1 MKQALPIIFIFW
13 GWMNVHAQL
22 ADSTFQRIKAMPP
35 DAQVRAITDIP
46 YDDMA
51 ADLPGMRR
59 LIDHANALVPAVK
72 DNLLLADL
80 HSKEG
85 TVAYLEGDYNRSAE
99 VVMKAIELYHAQKAM
114 AKEGNEW
121 CGLGYQTKRRDM
133 DKALS
138 YMRTGLA
145 LLTQTNDTG
154 LLNPAYSNYGVLME
168 MTGKLDS
175 AVFYYHR
182 TLVMQQAVH
191 DSLGIPFSLNKL
203 GGAHLL
209 RGDMKAALTAFRQAH
224 TIRHKRRDRYGL
236 QENVIYF
243 GDYHLAAGSMD
254 SARWYYERA
263 ADSAR
268 VLNIPYQRQYCY
280 EQLISVCRKQG
291 DLEAALDYSLRHT
304 ALKDSLLG
312 ADRNRQL
319 AEAETRFETAR
330 KENENLELRN
340 RQVEQTAALNRQ
352 RMWLA
357 LLIGLLLLSVTL
369 GQLALMWRRQRERA
383 RTHALLLH
391 EKQKRLDAILTA
403 QETERTNIAR
413 DLHDGAVQTLTGIK
427 LRLQSLLAKGK
438 VPPATATEL
447 QRTVAEMDA
456 ASTEVR
462 AISHRMM
469 PRALAEAGLPAALQD
484 MLQLTLG
491 RSAIAYHFDLL
502 GPSDARYSSK
512 IELTFFR
519 MTQELVN
526 NVLKHAHATE
536 VTVQLRQAQGSLTL
550 LVEDNGHGFDPEAT
564 AGGMGMTNLRTRAEA
579 IGATI
584 NIESVI
590 GKGTFVQVRMAV

>member
-1 MKQALPIIFIFW
+1 MRQALSFIFIFW

-22 ADSTFQRIKAMPP
+22 ADVTLQRIKTLPP
-35 DAQVRAITDIP
+35 DAQVRAIADIP
-46 YDDMA
+46 YDEMA

-59 LIDHANALVPAVK
+59 LIDHANALTLSLR
-72 DNLLLADL
+72 DTLLLADL
-80 HSKEG
+80 RSKEA

-99 VVMKAIELYHAQKAM
+99 VAMRAIELYHAKKAI
-114 AKEGNEW
+114 AQEGNSW

-133 DKALS
+133 DKALN
-138 YMRTGLA
+138 YMRTGLS
-145 LLTQTNDTG
+145 LLIQTTDTG
-154 LLNPAYSNYGVLME
+154 LLNPAFSNYGVLME

-175 AVFYYHR
+175 AVYYYQK
-182 TLVMQQAVH
+182 TLLMQEAVR
-191 DSLGIPFSLNKL
+191 DSLGMPFSFNKL
-203 GGAHLL
+203 GGVHLL
-209 RGDMKAALTAFRQAH
+209 RGDMRAALTAFRQAH
-224 TIRHKRRDRYGL
+224 TMRQLRRDRYGL

-243 GDYHLAAGSMD
+243 GDYHLADGRMD

-263 ADSAR
+263 ADTAR

-291 DLEAALDYSLRHT
+291 DLGAALDYALRHT
-304 ALKDSLLG
+304 AIKDSLLG

-340 RQVEQTAALNRQ
+340 RQVQQTAKLNRQ
-352 RMWLA
+352 RFWLA
-357 LLIGLLLLSVTL
+357 LLIGLLLLSVAL

-403 QETERTNIAR
+403 QETERTSIAR

-427 LRLQSLLAKGK
+427 LRLQSLLAKEQ

-447 QRTVAEMDA
+447 HRTVAEMDA

-462 AISHRMM
+462 AISHQMM
-469 PRALAEAGLPAALQD
+469 PRALAEAGLPAAMDD
-484 MLQLTLG
+484 MLELTLG
-491 RSAIAYHFDLL
+491 RAAIAYHFDRLVPE
-502 GPSDARYSSK
+502 GVRYSPK
-512 IELTFFR
+512 VELTMFR
-519 MTQELVN
+519 MAQELVN

-536 VTVQLRQAQGSLTL
+536 VTVQLRQAQDSLTL

-584 NIESVI
+584 NIESAI
-590 GKGTFVQVRMAV
+590 GKGTVVQVRVGV